1 MTTKIPAELSST
13 PSIVDNGN
21 ATAITINSSETVMV
35 GKTADNTTDVGI
47 VIGSSGYLYST
58 RDGNIPLVLNRKTS
72 DGTIQQF
79 RKDNTTIGS
88 VAALQS
94 LLGIGNGDAGL
105 LIAGSVDA
113 VAPYNSTTNATRD
126 AAINLGTATNRF
138 QNIFLSGGAYLGGTG
153 SANYLD
159 DYEEGEWTP
168 VVSGGTSAGT
178 TTHTHQN
185 GQYVKVGELV
195 TVTCFVRYTAATGSG
210 YLKLTGLPY
219 AIGNRTQNYPVA
231 ATIVDGLNWGGGTY
245 LQALSVPGLQET
257 NFYYMIDDANAG
269 RQDLNN
275 ETAAIRFSMTY
286 RT

>member
-1 MTTKIPAELSST
+1 MTTKVPAELSST

-21 ATAITINSSETVMV
+21 STAITINSSETVMI
-35 GKTADNTTDVGI
+35 GKTADNTTDVG
-47 VIGSSGYLYST
+47 VVNGSTGYIYAT

-113 VAPYNSTTNATRD
+113 VAPYNASTNATRD

-159 DYEEGEWTP
+159 DYEEGTWTP
-168 VVSGGTSAGT
+168 VHGGNNMTGTATYTKIGRYVYIAGDVTS
-178 TTHTHQN
+178 
-185 GQYVKVGELV
+185 
-195 TVTCFVRYTAATGSG
+195 ATGSS
-210 YLKLTGLPY
+210 TASVISGLPF
-219 AIGNRTQNYPVA
+219 TV
-231 ATIVDGLNWGGGTY
+231 LNSHHHGSFVVGWTNTGVQGGY
-245 LQALSVPGLQET
+245 V
-257 NFYYMIDDANAG
+257 ANAG
-269 RQDLNN
+269 TNIEAVN
-275 ETAAIRFSMTY
+275 AGTNTADTIDAGGRIIFAASYITA
-286 RT
+286 